1 MDTAATKPTGP
12 TASVGVGSP
21 GTTGSSDLRDL
32 VLDTLGQEICGG
44 VLGPDHVFTT
54 ESIED
59 RFQVSRPVVRE
70 ALRALEAL
78 GLVRPKRRVGMTVQH
93 LTAWNVYDLQV
104 VRWRLAGAGRVAHLR
119 SLTELRSAIE
129 PAAARMAAIRT
140 SLVQASELV
149 GLSGRLWA
157 AGREGDAPEF
167 LRLDRQFH
175 QLVLDM
181 SGNEMFAKLHHLVDE
196 VLTGRTQ
203 YNLMPRYPA
212 PAALQMHVDIAVAIQ
227 AGNPDKAANSMLAI
241 MQRTMSEMSTIWD
254 RTGTGGTSA
263 NTLPIPGGD
272 PELAHLEDLDDQH
285 STHPGHP

>member
-1 MDTAATKPTGP
+1 MSTSDAADDTTTTSDGVAVVAEGP
-12 TASVGVGSP
+12 V
-21 GTTGSSDLRDL
+21 SDLRNL
-32 VLDTLGQEICGG
+32 VLDTLGREICGG
-44 VLGPDHVFTT
+44 VLGSDHVFTT
-54 ESIED
+54 ESIEE

-70 ALRALEAL
+70 ALRSLESL
-78 GLVRPKRRVGMTVQH
+78 GLVTPKRRIGMTVQP

-140 SLVQASELV
+140 PLVQASELV

-157 AGREGDAPEF
+157 AGREGDSDEF

-203 YNLMPRYPA
+203 YRLMPQYPA
-212 PAALQMHVDIAVAIQ
+212 PEALQMHVDIAVAIQ

-254 RTGTGGTSA
+254 SDGPVIPAT
-263 NTLPIPGGD
+263 TLPIPNVHDGSAPG
-272 PELAHLEDLDDQH
+272 QH
-285 STHPGHP
+285 

>member
-1 MDTAATKPTGP
+1 MSRHDAADDAAMNLDPV
-12 TASVGVGSP
+12 ASVPEAPV
-21 GTTGSSDLRDL
+21 SDLRNL
-32 VLDTLGQEICGG
+32 VLDTLGREICGG
-44 VLGPDHVFTT
+44 MLGPEHVFTT
-54 ESIED
+54 ESIEE

-70 ALRALEAL
+70 ALRSLESL
-78 GLVRPKRRVGMTVQH
+78 GLVTPKRRIGMTVQP

-140 SLVQASELV
+140 PLVQASELV

-157 AGREGDAPEF
+157 AGREGDSAEF

-203 YNLMPRYPA
+203 YRLMPQYPA
-212 PAALQMHVDIAVAIQ
+212 PEALQMHVDIAVAIQ

-254 RTGTGGTSA
+254 SDGPVIPAT
-263 NTLPIPGGD
+263 TLPIPNVHDGSAPG
-272 PELAHLEDLDDQH
+272 QH
-285 STHPGHP
+285 